1 MSYFIRQTQLLL
13 FFALC
18 LFAFLPFGKSQ
29 KYSNE
34 FLSIGVGAGAH
45 AQGLAVTARAHDV
58 TAGYWN
64 PAGLTALIGEEK
76 LQLSAMHAE
85 WFAGIGKFDYLGIS
99 LPMSQA
105 ERRIGLSLIRF
116 GIDGIPNTLS
126 LYEADGTVN
135 YDNIVEFSAADY
147 AIIGSYA
154 QFLNIGENKLSIG
167 GNIKVIPRIIGTFA
181 RSWGFGIDLGLQYK
195 TGAWQFGFTGR
206 DITNTFNSWKITF
219 TEAEKQVLLATGN
232 ELPPLS
238 SLELTRPSF
247 QLGVARQIT
256 FSEQLSLSAE
266 MDVFITT
273 DGQRNTLIS
282 GKPFSLDPA
291 LGIELTYHAFLFLRA
306 GINRFQ
312 REFKADGTEFLS
324 MRPGIGVG
332 LQLGSFLID
341 YAYTDFGNSQNRYAH
356 IISLR
361 MDMKPR
367 KQ

>member
-1 MSYFIRQTQLLL
+1 MRSFTQRTQLLL
-13 FFALC
+13 ALC

-45 AQGLAVTARAHDV
+45 AQGLAVTARTNDV

-64 PAGLTALIGEEK
+64 PAGLTGLIGEEK

-99 LPMSQA
+99 FPMSQN

-126 LYEADGTVN
+126 LYEDDGTVN

-154 QFLNIGENKLSIG
+154 QFLKIGENKLSLG
-167 GNIKVIPRIIGTFA
+167 GNIKVIPRVIGTFA
-181 RSWGFGIDLGLQYK
+181 RSWGFGIDIGLQYK
-195 TGAWQFGFTGR
+195 AGAWQFGFTGR

-219 TEAEKQVLLATGN
+219 TEAEKEVLLATGN
-232 ELPPLS
+232 ELPALS

-247 QLGVARQIT
+247 QLGVARQID
-256 FSEQLSLSAE
+256 FSEKLSLSAE
-266 MDVFITT
+266 LDWFITT

-282 GKPFSLDPA
+282 AKPVSLDPA
-291 LGIELTYHAFLFLRA
+291 FGIELIYHEFLSLRS
-306 GINRFQ
+306 GFNRFQ
-312 REFKADGTEFLS
+312 KEFKTDGTAFLS
-324 MRPGIGVG
+324 LRPNIGVG
-332 LQLGSFLID
+332 LKLGSFLID
-341 YAYTDFGNSQNRYAH
+341 YAYTDFGNDQNRYAH
-356 IISLR
+356 IVSLR
-361 MDMKPR
+361 MDMKP
-367 KQ
+367 KK